1 MDIFIDRNEDRKA
14 FLSLI
19 NNYNHY
25 SRVVI
30 LSATTGIGKTSLI
43 DKVINEYGYT
53 NRYRV
58 EISNGEA
65 FNSAEGI
72 YFIRF
77 LRLFSEYAE
86 KDLGKNTFDQYIH
99 DLDIPNSI
107 IRGGIN
113 QFIPVLGHEMRH
125 YETVQHNVTTWF
137 EQNDYYY
144 ESALN
149 YIRRILSS
157 LDGQQVIFSI
167 ENAQGLDPFS
177 TKLITNL
184 LKTTN
189 NILLFLEYTITNSTY
204 IPEKLVDSFNRA
216 DIVTKYYK
224 LNRVPKEEIMKVI
237 SINRLYD
244 IVGDTYDK
252 SDGNLFKLRLLRN
265 EDISTSNDIQYE
277 DAIRSIMARLND
289 DERIVLSSVELHQGY
304 LSDIIVNKLH
314 LILPDISE
322 QNVSTV
328 VHYLLKNNIVSY
340 RNGYYVL
347 AHDSISNEIKTDVRF
362 NKATVFAINAWIKYY
377 QQQNK
382 AFEITNEVRLGNS
395 RQIILMAL
403 RARDYDTFAEELE
416 SISKA
421 LINYPIS
428 LLVNYLDSILK
439 IYHDNK
445 EDNSWDKV
453 IIQKCLFIYYQC
465 GQFKKIIKLEEF
477 SDIKS
482 LDDISKICFLAA
494 VSSEDAFRAEKI
506 MRSILTIPSTSDYK
520 TAKQLLKIRILRAK
534 GEQDRCKKT
543 WDDLIKQV
551 AKEGSSLIADVYRYV
566 TLCEM
571 NDYTMRIAN
580 LKQAYNLY
588 TQSKRSYGI
597 IATCLALARDSF
609 FIKNHDD
616 SRAWLETA
624 KNQLPS
630 TLYPRYQYYNNAGLL
645 YMFDKDYGTALD
657 SYNRALEICT
667 NSDDLTLIRINSLCV
682 YLLLKQYTEVS
693 DAIFDSLYEGCFATD
708 SILYDELVYN
718 CYQYADKRNLT
729 DKKEQ
734 LAPKYKSVSNRIH
747 NSESANHYQERL
759 LDQTNKVC
767 LPVFIVD
774 WDIDYYSVLGN

>member
-189 NILLFLEYTITNSTY
+189 NILLFLEYTITSSTY
-204 IPEKLVDSFNRA
+204 IPEKLEDSFKRA
-216 DIVTKYYK
+216 DIVAISYK

-237 SINRLYD
+237 SVNRLYD

-265 EDISTSNDIQYE
+265 EEISTCYDIQYE

-304 LSDIIVNKLH
+304 LSDMNVNRLH
-314 LILPDISE
+314 LILPDMSE
-322 QNVSTV
+322 HNVSTV

-340 RNGYYVL
+340 RNGNYVL

-362 NKATVFAINAWIKYY
+362 NKATVIAINAWIKYY

-382 AFEITNEVRLGNS
+382 SFEITNDERLGNS

-403 RARDYDTFAEELE
+403 RARDYDIFAEELE

-421 LINYPIS
+421 LTNYPIS
-428 LLVNYLDSILK
+428 LLVSYLDSILK
-439 IYHDNK
+439 IYYDNK
-445 EDNSWDKV
+445 GDNSWDKV
-453 IIQKCLFIYYQC
+453 IIQKCLSIYYQC
-465 GQFKKIIKLEEF
+465 GQFKKIIKLEEY

-494 VSSEDAFRAEKI
+494 VSSEDAVRAERI
-506 MRSILTIPSTSDYK
+506 MRSILTIPSTLDYQ
-520 TAKQLLKIRILRAK
+520 TAKQLLKIRILRAQ
-534 GEQDRCKKT
+534 GEQDHCKKI
-543 WDDLIKQV
+543 WNKLIKQV
-551 AKEGSSLIADVYRYV
+551 AKEGSSLIADVCRYV

-571 NDYTMRIAN
+571 NDYTRRIEN

-588 TQSKRSYGI
+588 IQSKRSYGI

-609 FIKNHDD
+609 FIKKHDD

-624 KNQLPS
+624 KNELPL

-645 YMFDKDYGTALD
+645 DMFDTNYETALG
-657 SYNRALEICT
+657 SFNRALEICT
-667 NSDDLTLIRINSLCV
+667 NSDDIALIKINKLCV
-682 YLLLKQYTEVS
+682 NLLQKQYTEES
-693 DAIFDSLYEGCFATD
+693 DAIFDSLYKSCFATD
-708 SILYDELVYN
+708 SILFDELVYN

-759 LDQTNKVC
+759 LDQTNKAC